1 MKCKILQ
8 ERSMNPGVKRC
19 ATGFTL
25 IEVMIV
31 LVVVAVLAAIA
42 YPSFTR
48 YLIRADRTDA
58 HEALVLLHQAQDRFR
73 SQGSTYASTLAELSL
88 NAQSPRQ
95 LYTVQVTA
103 ADRGGFTATATPA
116 AGSRQ
121 LQDIAA
127 CQQIELVVSMAGEQ
141 RLPIEYW

>member
-1 MKCKILQ
+1 
-8 ERSMNPGVKRC
+8 MNPGVKCC

-31 LVVVAVLAAIA
+31 IVVVAILAAIA
-42 YPSFTR
+42 YPSFTS

-58 HEALVLLHQAQDRFR
+58 HEALVILHQAQDRFR
-73 SQGSTYASTLAELSL
+73 SQGSTYASTLAELGLS
-88 NAQSPRQ
+88 AQSPRQ

-103 ADRGGFTATATPA
+103 ADRGGFTASASPA

-121 LQDIAA
+121 LQDVNN
-127 CQQIELVVSMAGEQ
+127 CQQITLVISMAGEQ
-141 RLPIEYW
+141 RTPAECW